1 MPRIQEAKQRF
12 ARLDR
17 AVRSGYDS
25 PMIPV
30 VLSGGA
36 GTRLWPLSRAKL
48 PKQFIE
54 LLDESLMEKTLR
66 RLKPLGSP
74 WALTI
79 YELEL
84 LTGKVF
90 RDLDLPAD
98 QMIFEPVARNTAPA
112 VALLCRVLEIRGQ
125 AGEIAG
131 VFPADHL
138 VTNEENFI
146 EAVGAACLAAENGL
160 VATLGLKPAYAA
172 TGFGYIET
180 LKPTAISKGSH
191 AAYEVAG
198 FREKPDAAT
207 AEKLLRDGTFFW
219 NAGIFVFRVSTM
231 IAHFKALMPELWNAM
246 AELKPDLSN
255 LRGVYER
262 APKIS
267 IDFGV
272 MEKLREQVC
281 VPCDIGW
288 SDLGSWDDIAAAE
301 KSGLYANGAH
311 VVDGSGA
318 SGNFAFSNEK
328 KVFGFVGV
336 SDVVVVDTADA
347 TLIAKK
353 GQTQEVRSVVDRLS
367 QQGHL
372 AATDHRFEL
381 RPWGRF
387 AILKDDAHF
396 KSKIIVVDPKSQI
409 SYQSHS
415 KRAEHWIF
423 VKGAGEVVLDDK
435 TVPIKAGESIFI
447 PLGAKH
453 RVRNTGKAPLE
464 FIEVQ
469 TGSYFGEDDIQRY
482 QDDYNRA

>member
-1 MPRIQEAKQRF
+1 MPCIQVAKQRLV
-12 ARLDR
+12 RLDPD
-17 AVRSGYDS
+17 ALAIYDS

-48 PKQFIE
+48 PKQFVE

-66 RLKPLGSP
+66 RLKPFGSP
-74 WALTI
+74 WALTVR
-79 YELEL
+79 ELEI
-84 LTGKVF
+84 LTGRVF
-90 RDLDLPAD
+90 RYLELPAD
-98 QMIFEPVARNTAPA
+98 QMLFEPAPRNTAPA
-112 VALLCRVLEIRGQ
+112 VALLCRVLELRGQ
-125 AGEIAG
+125 ANEIAA

-138 VTNEENFI
+138 VTDETNFR
-146 EAVGAACLAAENGL
+146 EAVQTACLAAESGL
-160 VATLGLKPAYAA
+160 VATLGVKPTYAA

-180 LKPTAISKGSH
+180 IKPTSIMHGAHKAH
-191 AAYEVAG
+191 EVEG

-207 AEKLLRDGTFFW
+207 AEKFVKAGTFFW
-219 NAGIFVFRVSTM
+219 NAGIFVFRVATM
-231 IAHFKALMPELWNAM
+231 IGHFKVLMPELWNAM
-246 AELKPDLSN
+246 RELKPDLSN
-255 LRGVYER
+255 LCTVYER

-272 MEKLREQVC
+272 MERLKEQVC
-281 VPCDIGW
+281 VPCDVGW
-288 SDLGSWDDIAAAE
+288 SDLGSWDDVAAAE

-318 SGNFAFSNEK
+318 GGNFAFSSEQ

-336 SDVVVVDTADA
+336 SDVIVVDTADA

-353 GQTQEVRSVVDRLS
+353 GQTQDVRSVVDQLS
-367 QQGHL
+367 KQGHL

-396 KSKIIVVDPKSQI
+396 KFKIIVVDPKAQI
-409 SYQSHS
+409 SYQAHA
-415 KRAEHWIF
+415 KRSEHWIF
-423 VKGAGEVVLDDK
+423 VKGAGEVVLNDK
-435 TVPIKAGESIFI
+435 TIAVKAGGSVFI

-453 RVRNTGKAPLE
+453 RVRNTGAVPLE

-469 TGSYFGEDDIQRY
+469 TGTYFGEDDIQRY
-482 QDDYNRA
+482 QDDYNRS